1 MEDVP
6 EPIDA
11 SLLAV
16 LERSRELGF
25 LGPGPVMAH
34 VLHARSYLHL
44 LDETRPLRVLDLGS
58 GGGVPGL
65 VLAHERLDLEVTLL
79 DGMEKRCTFLERAV
93 DDLGLGERVEVVC
106 GRAEEVAHRAE
117 RRRRY
122 DAVVAR
128 SFASPAVTAECAA
141 GFLRSGGH
149 LIVSEPPGDP
159 AVTRWSADALEQLG
173 LAPLQRWTDGTAH
186 LQVLIQHTE
195 CPPRYPRRVGV
206 PAKRPLF

>member
-25 LGPGPVMAH
+25 LGPGPVRPH

-44 LDETRPLRVLDLGS
+44 LDGTRPLRVLDLGS

-79 DGMEKRCTFLERAV
+79 DVTEKNPGQWLLKSKVTLEIEGQEKPAYI
-93 DDLGLGERVEVVC
+93 
-106 GRAEEVAHRAE
+106 AEALALC
-117 RRRRY
+117 
-122 DAVVAR
+122 
-128 SFASPAVTAECAA
+128 FA
-141 GFLRSGGH
+141 
-149 LIVSEPPGDP
+149 
-159 AVTRWSADALEQLG
+159 
-173 LAPLQRWTDGTAH
+173 
-186 LQVLIQHTE
+186 
-195 CPPRYPRRVGV
+195 
-206 PAKRPLF
+206 